1 MSSMMRGNFRMS
13 LSSVKGAKWR
23 SILTMTGVIVGIV
36 AVVTV
41 VGIGEGVKR
50 QVSQQLTNF
59 GKDLV
64 TVRPGKPSSKMSLS
78 SAAATD
84 TIFGMNATL
93 GLANNDVD
101 VIQKS
106 GEAKAVAP
114 LGSVTGTVQV
124 GSRAFANTPVIA
136 TNPDLPSVLN
146 QKVEFGGFWDDRI
159 DDGSAYAAVIG
170 KNAAANIFEENVPLG
185 RTFTFRGQTF
195 VVRGVLSDFA
205 NVPFSPTASFDN
217 AIFIP
222 YRTASAITNNN
233 AGLSAILVKPVDAK
247 RIKDTETGVA
257 QHIKDAHG
265 GQQDFTVLGP
275 DKAADNSNSVVQLLT
290 TWIVAVAAISLFIG
304 GVGIMN
310 IMLLTVTERM
320 HEIGV
325 RKAIGATNRQI
336 LAQFITEAAVLS
348 VLGGVIGI
356 LISLVV
362 DGLLYV
368 YSDLRPV
375 ISWRAIAVATGVSL
389 AVGIVFGA
397 IPAVKAARKDP
408 IEALRHE

>member
-1 MSSMMRGNFRMS
+1 MSSMMRGNLRMS
-13 LSSVKGAKWR
+13 FNSVRGAKWR

-50 QVSQQLTNF
+50 QVAQQLTGF

-64 TVRPGKPSSKMSLS
+64 TIRSGRPTSDHSLS
-78 SAAATD
+78 AAGGAD
-84 TIFGMNATL
+84 TLFGMHAPL
-93 GLANNDVD
+93 GLSTNDVD
-101 VIQKS
+101 VVQKS

-114 LGSVTGTVQV
+114 LGTVAGNVQV
-124 GSRAFANTPVIA
+124 GDRIFASTPVIA
-136 TNPDLPSVLN
+136 TGPDLPAVLN
-146 QKVEFGGFWDDRI
+146 QRVEFGAFWDDHM
-159 DDGSAYAAVIG
+159 DEGSAYTAVIG
-170 KNAAANIFEENVPLG
+170 KNVAANLFEENVPLG
-185 RTFTFRGQTF
+185 RTFTFRGQSF
-195 VVRGVLSDFA
+195 VVRGVFADFA

-222 YRTASAITNNN
+222 YRTAAALTNNN
-233 AGLSAILVKPVDAK
+233 AGLSAILVKPIDPGHA
-247 RIKDTETGVA
+247 KDTEAGVL
-257 QHIKDAHG
+257 QHVRDAHG

-275 DKAADNSNSVVQLLT
+275 GRTADDSNGIVQLLT
-290 TWIVAVAAISLFIG
+290 TWIIAVAAISLFIG

-348 VLGGVIGI
+348 MLGGVIGVALS
-356 LISLVV
+356 LII

-368 YSDLRPV
+368 YTDLKPV
-375 ISWRAIAVATGVSL
+375 ISWRAIGIATVISL
-389 AVGIVFGA
+389 AIGVVFGT